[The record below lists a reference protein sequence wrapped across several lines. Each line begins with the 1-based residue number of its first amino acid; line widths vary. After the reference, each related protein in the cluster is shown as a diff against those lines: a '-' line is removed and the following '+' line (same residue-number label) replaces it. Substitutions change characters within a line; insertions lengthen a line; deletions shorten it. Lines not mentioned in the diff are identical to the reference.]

1 VVDKSDLP
9 PYPLLQVLDIK
20 HRRVEQAE
28 KVVKEKQKLLEI
40 EKEKL
45 KARELERDKVKSHL
59 QAKFDQ
65 LRQELSHGTTSNK
78 IDQIKVYIKVVQERL
93 AIEEKKV
100 KDQKGQVELAEKN
113 VEIAKAQHKARM
125 KEEDK
130 IKTHR
135 EIWEKE
141 TLREL
146 EIEETRVTDDIGS
159 TMFLSRYSQK
169 LSQKRHGG

>member
-1 VVDKSDLP
+1 MPEKSDLP
-9 PYPLLQVLDIK
+9 PYPLLEVLEIK
-20 HRRVEQAE
+20 HRRVEVAE
-28 KVVKEKQKLLEI
+28 KVVKEKLKLLEI

-45 KARELERDKVKSHL
+45 KAREAERDKVQSHL
-59 QAKFDQ
+59 KDKFAQ
-65 LRQELSHGTTSNK
+65 LRQEFSHSTTSNK

-93 AIEEKKV
+93 AVEEKKV
-100 KDQKGQVELAEKN
+100 RDQKGQVELAEKN

-141 TLREL
+141 TMREL
-146 EIEETRVTDDIGS
+146 EIEEVRQTDDTGS
-159 TMFLSRYSQK
+159 TMFLSRYAQAKSIK
-169 LSQKRHGG
+169 K